1 MRKRIFF
8 ATLMVCLFVFASCGE
23 NAGGSD
29 GETQENQ
36 SSIVPTSIPL
46 PTEELTSRDDSEIE
60 NDSPQLSESIS
71 TDTRIPITYELR
83 GDTILFSGRD
93 VLSEKDIYRAFKEL
107 LTESTFENVKK
118 IVIGEG
124 ITEIGEGTF
133 SWMYFLTDVKIS
145 NSVTIIGHRAF
156 EYCENL
162 MSIIIPDSVIEI
174 GEWAFAGCENLTNI
188 TIPNSVAII
197 GRSAFVNT
205 PWMENIRN
213 QENPFVMAGSVL
225 IDIKGEDLAEEVI
238 IPKGVTGIGPGVFS
252 HTNIRK
258 VVIPESVIRI
268 GDGAFQSM
276 GLEDVVIPDSVTSI
290 GSYAFSNTFWKME
303 KLFENDFLIVNNI
316 LLGVSSEKVY
326 GEVLEIPSEVVSIA
340 CELKTPEKVILPK
353 GLQSIQCWVF
363 GKEANIVIPDSV
375 KSISSN
381 AFMECPG
388 MVSIEIPN
396 SVKSIGSGAFSYCVG
411 LESIV
416 IPGNVK
422 RIAMDTFIGC
432 TRLKTVEILDGV
444 TSIDSNAFFNC
455 TALEKIII
463 PDSVT
468 YISELA
474 FSTPY
479 GNGILE
485 GITIYCSVG
494 SYAET
499 FAKENNISYV
509 TQ

>member
-1 MRKRIFF
+1 
-8 ATLMVCLFVFASCGE
+8 
-23 NAGGSD
+23 
-29 GETQENQ
+29 
-36 SSIVPTSIPL
+36 
-46 PTEELTSRDDSEIE
+46 
-60 NDSPQLSESIS
+60 
-71 TDTRIPITYELR
+71 
-83 GDTILFSGRD
+83 
-93 VLSEKDIYRAFKEL
+93 
-107 LTESTFENVKK
+107 
-118 IVIGEG
+118 
-124 ITEIGEGTF
+124 
-133 SWMYFLTDVKIS
+133 
-145 NSVTIIGHRAF
+145 
-156 EYCENL
+156 
-162 MSIIIPDSVIEI
+162 
-174 GEWAFAGCENLTNI
+174 
-188 TIPNSVAII
+188 
-197 GRSAFVNT
+197 
-205 PWMENIRN
+205 
-213 QENPFVMAGSVL
+213 
-225 IDIKGEDLAEEVI
+225 
-238 IPKGVTGIGPGVFS
+238 
-252 HTNIRK
+252 
-258 VVIPESVIRI
+258 
-268 GDGAFQSM
+268 
-276 GLEDVVIPDSVTSI
+276 VTSI